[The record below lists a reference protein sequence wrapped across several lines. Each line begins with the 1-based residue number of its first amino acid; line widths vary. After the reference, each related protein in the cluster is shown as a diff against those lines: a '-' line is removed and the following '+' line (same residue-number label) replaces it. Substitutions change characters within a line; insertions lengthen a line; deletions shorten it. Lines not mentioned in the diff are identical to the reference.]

1 MKRINSLVL
10 MLLTLVAF
18 VNAPVLFSQEP
29 YYDLKVKNSV
39 EITPSKDIQRINSC
53 WSNVGAALI
62 EAEMIR
68 SGKGIYDI
76 AEMDFIHNAY
86 ILKAQAYLDSKGEI
100 KVTEKGIP
108 FDVFK
113 LMDQYG
119 MAPEPAYMKS
129 DMNVMDKQSGEMDAI
144 IRGTLRLVLEKE
156 NGEFTDRWQNT
167 FDAAL
172 SKYIGDTKMEF
183 KYHGK
188 DYTPK
193 SFAGEAGINSSDYI
207 MLTVDG
213 RQENYK
219 PFVLE
224 LKNNWDKDEFFNVT
238 SSDLQNAISS
248 AIKNGYAVGWY
259 GFTDSRMI
267 YAEEDVAIVPAV
279 SMPGQEDND
288 ESTEKVF
295 EPVEER
301 AISDDE
307 RQKNFELLVS
317 GTYNFLTLYGI
328 SEDKNGNAY
337 IVGKGACEAGDETIN
352 MSDAF
357 VKLNTVYVLLN
368 KNGLGKELKNKL
380 GL

>member
-1 MKRINSLVL
+1 MKRMKSLVL
-10 MLLTLVAF
+10 IFLVLFAF
-18 VNAPVLFSQEP
+18 VNTPVLFSQEL
-29 YYDLKVKNSV
+29 YYDLKVKSTV
-39 EITPSKDIQRINSC
+39 ETTPSKDIQRINSC

-68 SGKGIYDI
+68 SGKGVYDL
-76 AEMDFIHNAY
+76 AEMDFVHNAY
-86 ILKAQAYLDSKGEI
+86 LLKAQAYLDSKGKI

-108 FDVFK
+108 IDVFK

-119 MAPEPAYMKS
+119 MAPESAYMKS
-129 DMNVMDKQSGEMDAI
+129 DKNVMDKQSGEMDAI
-144 IRGTLRLVLEKE
+144 IRGTLRLVLEQEK
-156 NGEFTDRWQNT
+156 GEFTERWQNT

-172 SKYIGDTKMEF
+172 SRYIGDTKMEF
-183 KYHGK
+183 EYDGK

-193 SFAGEAGINSSDYI
+193 SFAGDAGINSSDYI

-219 PFVLE
+219 SFVLE
-224 LKNNWDKDEFFNVT
+224 LKNNWDKDGFLNVT
-238 SSDLQNAISS
+238 SSDLQSAIKS

-259 GFTDSRMI
+259 GFSDSKMI
-267 YAEEDVAIVPAV
+267 YVEEGVAIVPAV
-279 SMPGQEDND
+279 SMPGQEEN
-288 ESTEKVF
+288 EEATEKVF
-295 EPVEER
+295 EPVTER
-301 AISDDE
+301 IITDDE

-317 GTYNFLTLYGI
+317 GIYNFMTLYGI
-328 SEDKNGNAY
+328 SEDKNGDTY
-337 IVGKGACEAGDETIN
+337 IVGKNACEAGDKTIN

-368 KNGLGKELKNKL
+368 KNGLSKELRDKL